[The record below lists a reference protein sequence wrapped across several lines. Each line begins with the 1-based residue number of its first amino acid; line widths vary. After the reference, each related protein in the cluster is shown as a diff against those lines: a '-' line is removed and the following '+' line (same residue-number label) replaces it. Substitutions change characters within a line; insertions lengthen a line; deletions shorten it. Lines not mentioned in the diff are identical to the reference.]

1 MPQHDS
7 YTPPFEDCET
17 LSRTLHVDLSRLHDV
32 EIGMTDE
39 GTAFLKLFVHNTD
52 RAVKLVGLTVGKDA
66 CFTFSLGTDEVG
78 NVHSCRR
85 LAPRYAFSPD
95 RLGCRLT
102 MHGLCTGRREAQV
115 VPTES
120 SSAQSVRQEARAR
133 LWCVSMVR
141 HARRA
146 STNSSPYASCLSFAA
161 TAVITQS
168 KKRVSVQQQD
178 TLSAPTDE
186 AATAPAGLTLS
197 QLLEVR
203 MRHCI
208 RTQDTKLRE
217 VVQFSAPLS
226 AL

>member
-85 LAPRYAFSPD
+85 LAPRSAFSPD

-102 MHGLCTGRREAQV
+102 MHGNCVQDVGKLKSFLQSHLQPSQFAKKRERVSGVYQWCAMHAAHRPTLHRTPPVCHSQPRQSSHSRRSGSR
-115 VPTES
+115 S
-120 SSAQSVRQEARAR
+120 SSRTRSQHQLTRRRRPLQASRSHSCWR
-133 LWCVSMVR
+133 CV
-141 HARRA
+141 
-146 STNSSPYASCLSFAA
+146 
-161 TAVITQS
+161 
-168 KKRVSVQQQD
+168 
-178 TLSAPTDE
+178 
-186 AATAPAGLTLS
+186 
-197 QLLEVR
+197 
-203 MRHCI
+203 
-208 RTQDTKLRE
+208 
-217 VVQFSAPLS
+217 
-226 AL
+226 